1 MPRAI
6 LGSVA
11 LRLSDSTR
19 LAVAPSGRGQST
31 PMTPGSTESGRRP
44 AHELTDEE
52 LMVRFQDGDRLAYRL
67 LVERYSREL
76 TAFTARLLGDRI
88 WAEDLTQDVF
98 LKLYQ
103 KGHTFRAE
111 SKLST
116 WLYRIAR
123 NACYDFLKRRKHE
136 PRLLPTGG
144 QENDTGRTATLPDP
158 ASGQPGPA
166 RRLEQAE
173 VKERVMEALETLP
186 KRFRD
191 PFVLVVLQGMAYDAA
206 AEIVGC
212 SVKTLSS
219 RLSRARTRF
228 RTAMAPYLAAGE
240 EDAAAPHGN
249 GDPAPAPTR
258 QAVDE

>member
-1 MPRAI
+1 
-6 LGSVA
+6 
-11 LRLSDSTR
+11 
-19 LAVAPSGRGQST
+19 
-31 PMTPGSTESGRRP
+31 
-44 AHELTDEE
+44 
-52 LMVRFQDGDRLAYRL
+52 MVRFQDGDRLAYRL
-67 LVERYSREL
+67 LVERYSREI

-116 WLYRIAR
+116 WLYRVAR

-144 QENDTGRTATLPDP
+144 QESATGRTATLPEPD
-158 ASGQPGPA
+158 SGQPGPA

-191 PFVLVVLQGMAYDAA
+191 PFVLVVLQGMSYDTA

-219 RLSRARTRF
+219 RLSRARARF
-228 RTAMAPYLAAGE
+228 RDAMAPYLSS
-240 EDAAAPHGN
+240 
-249 GDPAPAPTR
+249 GDEPADTPNPAVDTAPASTR
-258 QAVDE
+258 RTGDE

>member
-1 MPRAI
+1 MTD
-6 LGSVA
+6 GS
-11 LRLSDSTR
+11 SD
-19 LAVAPSGRGQST
+19 
-31 PMTPGSTESGRRP
+31 SGRRP

-67 LVERYSREL
+67 LVERYSREI

-116 WLYRIAR
+116 WLYRVAR

-144 QENDTGRTATLPDP
+144 QDADGPRRATLPEPD
-158 ASGQPGPA
+158 AGQPGPA

-173 VKERVMEALETLP
+173 VKQQVMAALDALP

-191 PFVLVVLQGMAYDAA
+191 PFVLVVLQGLSYDAA
-206 AEIVGC
+206 AEIAGC

-219 RLSRARTRF
+219 RLSRARNRF
-228 RTAMAPYLAAGE
+228 RVAMAPYLAQGE
-240 EDAAAPHGN
+240 DGTAPPGPLPTALRKAA
-249 GDPAPAPTR
+249 
-258 QAVDE
+258 DE